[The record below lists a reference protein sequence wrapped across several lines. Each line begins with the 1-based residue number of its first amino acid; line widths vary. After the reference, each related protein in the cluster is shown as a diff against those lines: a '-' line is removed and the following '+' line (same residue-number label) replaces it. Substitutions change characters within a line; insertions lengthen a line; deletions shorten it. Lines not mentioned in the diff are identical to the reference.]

1 MTLRFTA
8 KTHRYFLDGSP
19 IPGVTTLI
27 GKGLPSPALVY
38 WSAKT
43 VAEWVAD
50 NPDGVEAFRATGRGP
65 MVAALKEIPWQKR
78 DEAAIRG
85 TDVHALAEP
94 IPWTGRLSLWTVPA
108 DLEAAI
114 REQVTP

>member
-1 MTLRFTA
+1 
-8 KTHRYFLDGSP
+8 
-19 IPGVTTLI
+19 
-27 GKGLPSPALVY
+27 
-38 WSAKT
+38 
-43 VAEWVAD
+43 
-50 NPDGVEAFRATGRGP
+50 